1 MLELYGGIQVIPDF
15 IYEEYGYV
23 NNGFMLLSPMGLIT
37 VGLIIWIQRS
47 RNRTLIEEN

>member
-1 MLELYGGIQVIPDF
+1 
-15 IYEEYGYV
+15 
-23 NNGFMLLSPMGLIT
+23 MLLSPMALIT